1 MSAKEFLERARHL
14 DDAINSQVAELTH
27 LRELS
32 MKISSS
38 RLEERIDHSAPQ
50 EAPFVKWVER
60 IVDKEKEINE
70 EIDRL
75 VAIKLEISCFID
87 KIDNPQ
93 WQRLLRSR
101 YVLCKEWT
109 EVAEEMGYGISSVY
123 RIHKQIM
130 DFLGKE
136 VKVGS

>member
-1 MSAKEFLERARHL
+1 MSVKDFLERARHL
-14 DDAINSQVAELTH
+14 DDAINSQVAELAH

-32 MKISSS
+32 MKIGSS
-38 RLEERIDHSAPQ
+38 RLEEHIDRSTPQ
-50 EAPFVKWVER
+50 EAPFAKWVER

-75 VAIKLEISCFID
+75 VAVKLEISDYID

-101 YVLCKEWT
+101 YVLCKEWAD
-109 EVAEEMGYGISSVY
+109 VAEEMGYGISSVY

-130 DFLGKE
+130 NFLGE
-136 VKVGS
+136 ELKVSS

>member
-1 MSAKEFLERARHL
+1 MVVKNFLERARHL
-14 DDAINSQVAELTH
+14 DEAINAQLAEMTH

-32 MKISSS
+32 LKVSSS
-38 RLEERIDHSAPQ
+38 RLEEHISHSKPT
-50 EAPFVKWVER
+50 EAPYAKWVER

-75 VAIKLEISCFID
+75 VAVKLEISDYID

-101 YVLCKEWT
+101 YVLCKEWAD
-109 EVAEEMGYGISSVY
+109 VAEEMGYGMSSVY

-130 DFLGKE
+130 NFLGE
-136 VKVGS
+136 ELKVSS

>member
-1 MSAKEFLERARHL
+1 MSVKDFLERARHL

-32 MKISSS
+32 MKINGS
-38 RLEERIDHSAPQ
+38 RLEEHIDHSAQQ
-50 EAPFVKWVER
+50 EAPFAKWVER
-60 IVDKEKEINE
+60 IVDKEKEIND

-75 VAIKLEISCFID
+75 VAVKLEISRFID
-87 KIDNPQ
+87 KLDNPQ

-101 YVLCKEWT
+101 YVLCKEWAD
-109 EVAEEMGYGISSVY
+109 VAEEMGYGISSVY

-130 DFLGKE
+130 NFFGEK
-136 VKVGS
+136 